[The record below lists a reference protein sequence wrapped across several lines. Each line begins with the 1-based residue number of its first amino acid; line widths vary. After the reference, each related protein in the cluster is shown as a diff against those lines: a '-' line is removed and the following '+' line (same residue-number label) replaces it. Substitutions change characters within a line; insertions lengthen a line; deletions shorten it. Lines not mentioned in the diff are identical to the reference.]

1 MPKHLTGPSPSQKIR
16 YAAGPTRIPLNK
28 RKRIAKHLRKQPND
42 TQSVAVLEKLGG
54 KP

>member
-28 RKRIAKHLRKQPND
+28 RRRIAKHTKQQPND
-42 TQSVAVLEKLGG
+42 EQSKAVLEKLGG